1 VIFNASSLPLS
12 RCHKKQVSGHS
23 MAISLQFWGSK
34 MRSFPF
40 QVAFTAESQNN
51 ILIEGVTPGSAP
63 WHICLS

>member
-1 VIFNASSLPLS
+1 
-12 RCHKKQVSGHS
+12 
-23 MAISLQFWGSK
+23 MAISRLKMDSK

-63 WHICLS
+63 WHICFRDGWVEMLEILV